1 MKRYIHYIALLAA
14 FLVGAT
20 ACESES
26 MPTAFPGDYS
36 FSLNTNTRATTDG
49 NKPQENGEDNLNE
62 NKLDFVYLFF
72 FDSNNT
78 LKYKTN
84 KHTPDTDKKVS
95 IQVSRDELTENDA
108 YTVYA
113 LANRELTTDEW
124 NSIASIADLDALSVP
139 AISVENEGVQSSFV
153 MSGQASIT
161 SLIKGDNGSINL
173 YRSAA
178 KISLVLDVVDQI
190 VVGTGE
196 DAITYAPELTSMQVT
211 LHKGAKNGVVD
222 GMATFEELT
231 GTTRTINEKTE
242 VENVSVANHVPF
254 YSYPTSWA
262 DNEDNECYLEL
273 MIIWKNAKTEVF
285 APYYYRIPVNKDT
298 KELLRN
304 HHYKISTEV
313 ARLGSLKESEVTE
326 LTATFDIE
334 DWNECSLYPNLKK
347 YSYLWVEDTDIIMN
361 NSDEVTINFASSS
374 NVTVKAN
381 SLSVERKGFNVN
393 NEDPYGKKAEQDVN
407 VTNGSSMVSV
417 DINQDGKITVTVRRK
432 VDNQDSTK
440 DNYRPWT
447 ITFTVVNSDGESE
460 DITVTHRPAIYV
472 VGHWN
477 ENGSQNRYV
486 NGQRTNTRKRIGRD
500 EESGVWG
507 TNASGDTN
515 TYYLGT
521 VNNNV
526 ATTNDNNRN
535 LNQYK
540 VYISVLD
547 DESYYLGDPRK
558 SSVDNLSNLNG
569 LSNYHPSASTSDS
582 NNDKPNVD
590 KTIAPAFLIASSW
603 GITQPVEYDQA
614 KRRCA
619 SYQENGYP
627 AGRWRIPTDAEIA
640 FITGLSTKG
649 YIPTLFNG
657 NYWNS
662 SGGTRSSNAENN
674 SIYIRCVYDLW
685 FWGDDAPLTGNAA
698 NTFTWGDQ
706 AY

>member
-26 MPTAFPGDYS
+26 MPAAFPGDYS

-49 NKPQENGEDNLNE
+49 ATPQEDGVDDFNE
-62 NKLDFVYLFF
+62 NDLNFVYLFF
-72 FDSNNT
+72 FDGST
-78 LKYKTN
+78 LKYKTE
-84 KHTPDTDKKVS
+84 KLTVSSDQKVGFRVTR
-95 IQVSRDELTENDA
+95 QDLTENAA

-113 LANRELTTDEW
+113 LANRELTTVDW
-124 NSIASIADLDALSVP
+124 NSIASIADLNALSVP
-139 AISVENEGVQSSFV
+139 AISVENDGVQSSFV

-161 SLIKGDNGSINL
+161 SLTKGDNGSINL

-196 DAITYAPELTSMQVT
+196 NAITYVPELTFMEVT
-211 LHKGAKNGVVD
+211 LHKGAKDGVVD
-222 GMATFEELT
+222 GMATFAELT
-231 GTTRTINEKTE
+231 GTIRDISEKQE
-242 VENVSVANHVPF
+242 VEGVSVANHVPF

-262 DNEDNECYLEL
+262 NNEDNECYLEL
-273 MIIWKNAKTEVF
+273 MIIWKNAKTNVF

-313 ARLGSLKESEVTE
+313 ARLGSLKESETTE

-361 NSDEVTINFASSS
+361 NSNQVSINFASSS
-374 NVTVKAN
+374 DVTVKTK
-381 SLSVERKGFNVN
+381 SLSVKRKGFNVN
-393 NEDPYGKKAEQDVN
+393 NQDRYGKKAEQDVN
-407 VTNGSSMVSV
+407 VTNGSSMVNV
-417 DINQDGKITVTVRRK
+417 DIDQEGKITVTVSRK
-432 VDNQDSTK
+432 ADNQDSTK

-447 ITFTVVNSDGESE
+447 ITFTVTNSDGIEE
-460 DITVTHRPAIYV
+460 EITVTHRPAIYV

-477 ENGSQNRYV
+477 EKGSQNRWV
-486 NGQRTNTRKRIGRD
+486 NGQRTNTN
-500 EESGVWG
+500 SGVWG
-507 TNASGDTN
+507 TNQWGQLN
-515 TYYLGT
+515 NYYLGSVDNT
-521 VNNNV
+521 VAN
-526 ATTNDNNRN
+526 TNSDNRN

-547 DESYYLGDPRK
+547 DASYYLGDPRK
-558 SSVDNLSNLNG
+558 SSADNLSNLNG
-569 LSNYHPSASTSDS
+569 LKNYHPSASTSDS

-603 GITQPVEYDQA
+603 GITYGKSSGLEYNNA

-627 AGRWRIPTDAEIA
+627 AGRWRIPTDAEIE
-640 FITGLSTKG
+640 FVTRLSSNG
-649 YIPTLFNG
+649 YIPTLFQG
-657 NYWNS
+657 HYYNS
-662 SGGTRSSNAENN
+662 SGGTRSSNASGNTTT
-674 SIYIRCVYDLW
+674 YVRCVYDLW
-685 FWGDDAPLTGNAA
+685 FWGDDAPLTGTAA

>member
-26 MPTAFPGDYS
+26 MPAAFPGDYS

-49 NKPQENGEDNLNE
+49 KTPQENGVDDFNE
-62 NKLDFVYLFF
+62 NQLDFVYLFF
-72 FDSNNT
+72 FDGST
-78 LKYKTN
+78 LKYKT
-84 KHTPDTDKKVS
+84 KKLPVDTSQKVS
-95 IQVSRDELTENDA
+95 FSVTRQELTRKA
-108 YTVYA
+108 PYTVYA
-113 LANRELTTDEW
+113 LANRELDDDAW
-124 NSIASIADLDALSVP
+124 NSIESIADLNALSVP
-139 AISVENEGVQSSFV
+139 AISVENDGKQSSFV

-161 SLIKGDNGSINL
+161 SLTNGDNGSINL

-196 DAITYAPELTSMQVT
+196 NAITYVPELTSMQVT
-211 LHKGAKNGVVD
+211 LYKGAKNGIVD
-222 GMATFEELT
+222 GIATFAELT
-231 GTTRTINEKTE
+231 ETTRDISKKQV
-242 VENVSVANHVPF
+242 VEGVSVASHVPF
-254 YSYPTSWA
+254 YSYPTSWVN
-262 DNEDNECYLEL
+262 DEDNECYLEL
-273 MIIWKNAKTEVF
+273 MIIWKNVKSGVF

-313 ARLGSLKESEVTE
+313 ARLGSLKESDAKE
-326 LTATFDIE
+326 LTATFDIKI
-334 DWNECSLYPNLKK
+334 WNECSLYPNLKK

-361 NSDEVTINFASSS
+361 NSNQITINFASSS
-374 NVTVKAN
+374 DVTVKTN
-381 SLSVERKGFNVN
+381 SLIVKRKGFNVN
-393 NEDPYGKKAEQDVN
+393 KQDPYGKKAEQDVN
-407 VTNGSSMVSV
+407 VTNGTSMVGVNIS
-417 DINQDGKITVTVRRK
+417 QDGKITVNVSRK
-432 VDNQDSTK
+432 NDNLDSTK

-447 ITFTVVNSDGESE
+447 ITFTVINSDDIEE
-460 DITVTHRPAIYV
+460 DITVTHRPEIYV

-477 ENGSQNRYV
+477 ENGSQNRFV
-486 NGQRTNTRKRIGRD
+486 NGQKTNSNKDWTN
-500 EESGVWG
+500 GVWG
-507 TNASGDTN
+507 TNSYGNTN
-515 TYYLGT
+515 NYYLGT
-521 VNNNV
+521 VNNGV
-526 ATTNDNNRN
+526 AEADQNNRN

-540 VYISVLD
+540 IYISVLD
-547 DESYYLGDPRK
+547 DASYYLGDPRK

-569 LSNYHPSASTSDS
+569 LSNYHPSASTKDT

-603 GITQPVEYDQA
+603 GITQPVEYNQA

-627 AGRWRIPTDAEIA
+627 AGRWRIPTDAEIE

-649 YIPTLFNG
+649 YIPTLFQG

-662 SGGTRSSNAENN
+662 SGGTRSSNATGN

-685 FWGDDAPLTGNAA
+685 FWGDDAPLTGTAA